1 MAECLY
7 RLRNEEGV
15 VVAKKKVKPKKAP
28 KKSAPPRPK
37 ARKSSNGVYGAL
49 KSLANFEELFG
60 SDLSSSPVHVSGR
73 YVWNG
78 TPAFL
83 VTTLSSEA
91 ATTTLFN
98 WGYWPIP
105 GHSAEFT
112 KQESVVW
119 VRGTEVLHHY
129 HLQDINQVDYF
140 GAESRPELESI
151 TFPKS
156 AEEATTILGGFLD
169 VELFDPAVHT
179 FDEGVLDDVESFEKQ
194 WKSLA
199 KLKPVKF
206 AEKSTPLS
214 ESRAVRDVEYLTE
227 KTLTPEIKEFLSLAG
242 LPLVDFEDDHNDWF
256 LEEFGE
262 DARWELGDAV
272 DNGDPV
278 QYEMIW
284 QTEESMKRFFW
295 PLSAATLLSLPYLID
310 LDIVKGKVI
319 DLGSGMGLT
328 SCFMAWNWPECHV
341 TAIELTTSGNIRAK
355 EIAKKLGITNI
366 EFVEAA
372 LQQFPPN
379 HEFDLV
385 TSFLTAH
392 EVGALNKLH
401 EIYGHD
407 SHSDEFAAINL
418 EKYQSAYAQFV
429 GDLLNDDGSVF
440 SVERLGHKYEQCAW
454 IGGLQNAGIYI
465 ALEQSTF
472 VYPFKPSWGH
482 RERLPVFVGSRKDT
496 NLSFDEFMD
505 WYNRHPFGKD
515 VE

>member
-1 MAECLY
+1 M
-7 RLRNEEGV
+7 GV
-15 VVAKKKVKPKKAP
+15 VVAKKKVKSKKAS
-28 KKSAPPRPK
+28 KKSAPSRPK
-37 ARKSSNGVYGAL
+37 AGKVPSGVYGAL
-49 KSLANFEELFG
+49 QSLANFEELFG
-60 SDLSSSPVHVSGR
+60 LGLSSSPVHVSGR
-73 YVWNG
+73 YVWCG

-83 VTTLSSEA
+83 VTTLSGEA

-119 VRGTEVLHHY
+119 VRGTNVLHHY

-151 TFPKS
+151 TFPTS
-156 AEEATTILGGFLD
+156 AEEATTILGGVLD
-169 VELFDPAVHT
+169 VELFDPAVHK

-199 KLKPVKF
+199 KLKPGKF
-206 AEKSTPLS
+206 AEKSRPLS

-328 SCFMAWNWPECHV
+328 SCFMAWKWRDCHV
-341 TAIELTTSGNIRAK
+341 TAVELSANGNIRAR
-355 EIAKKLGITNI
+355 EMAKRAGLHNIT
-366 EFVEAA
+366 FVESA
-372 LQQFPPN
+372 LQQFPPK

-392 EVGALNKLH
+392 EVGSLDKLH
-401 EIYGHD
+401 EIYGHE
-407 SHSDEFAAINL
+407 SHSDEFARINL
-418 EKYQSAYAQFV
+418 EKYQSNYAQFV

-440 SVERLGHKYEQCAW
+440 SVERLGHKYEQGAW

-496 NLSFDEFMD
+496 KLSFDEFMD